1 MDISQED
8 PLQIHIRNS
17 GFFGGIP
24 GYYETLGLSPEKM
37 TDVKNPSELIGTL
50 TREAALET
58 GLAAGTPVVAGA
70 MDTSA
75 SALGMEIVKAGQT
88 LHVAGQAGAIGVCLD
103 KPLFDRRLCIHNH
116 VVPDMWLVVGVMV
129 ATGAS
134 MRWIRDVF
142 AGTDTARNGP
152 GEVDAFRNLSEAAG
166 KSPDGAGGV
175 IFLPYLMGERTPV
188 WDYEARGVFFGM
200 SLKTR
205 KEDLIRAVME
215 GVAFAL
221 RHNIEVLRTAG
232 IDIDEITCAG
242 GAIHSDLWNQI
253 KSDVT
258 RKTLVCV
265 GTLPAT
271 TLGAAMLAAEGIGM
285 KIGSFQNDAMKH
297 DRKVFRPRAE
307 TWERYDRLFEIYKKL
322 YTNLKDEFSRLSS
335 ITSPS

>member
-1 MDISQED
+1 
-8 PLQIHIRNS
+8 
-17 GFFGGIP
+17 
-24 GYYETLGLSPEKM
+24 
-37 TDVKNPSELIGTL
+37 
-50 TREAALET
+50 
-58 GLAAGTPVVAGA
+58 
-70 MDTSA
+70 
-75 SALGMEIVKAGQT
+75 
-88 LHVAGQAGAIGVCLD
+88 VAGQAGAIGVCLD

-116 VVPDMWLVVGVMV
+116 VIPGMWLVVGVMV

-142 AGTDTARNGP
+142 EGTDTARNGR
-152 GEVDAFRNLSEAAG
+152 GKGDAFQILSEAAG
-166 KSPDGAGGV
+166 KSPNGAGGV

-188 WDYEARGVFFGM
+188 WDYDARGVFFGL

-221 RHNIEVLRTAG
+221 RHNVETLKTAG
-232 IDIDEITCAG
+232 IEIDEITCAG

-265 GTLPAT
+265 GTLPST

-285 KIGSFQNDAMKH
+285 KIGSFQSDAMER

-307 TWERYDRLFEIYKKL
+307 ASAHYDRLFGVYKKL
-322 YTNLKDEFSRLSS
+322 YANLKEAFGELASVA
-335 ITSPS
+335 TPS